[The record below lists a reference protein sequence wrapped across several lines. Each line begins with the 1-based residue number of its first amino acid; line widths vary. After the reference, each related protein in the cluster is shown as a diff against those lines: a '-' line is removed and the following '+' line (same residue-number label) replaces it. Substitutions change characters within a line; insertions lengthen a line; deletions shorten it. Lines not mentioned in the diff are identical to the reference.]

1 MFYITIVQNLFE
13 FLLSDALLRRS
24 PYSELE
30 KNSYYTIV
38 ILEDYPRLVLGI
50 FFLSIQIMVSGLNTY
65 VG

>member
-1 MFYITIVQNLFE
+1 MCYITIVQNLFE

-38 ILEDYPRLVLGI
+38 ILEDYPGLVICIRYI
-50 FFLSIQIMVSGLNTY
+50 FFINTNYGLWT
-65 VG
+65 